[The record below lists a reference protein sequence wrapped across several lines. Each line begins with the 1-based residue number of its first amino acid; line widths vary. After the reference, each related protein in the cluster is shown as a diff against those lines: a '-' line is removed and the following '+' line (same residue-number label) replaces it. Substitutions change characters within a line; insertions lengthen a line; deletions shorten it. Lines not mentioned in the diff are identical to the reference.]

1 METTKTWSTIKE
13 WSEED
18 RPRERL
24 LLYGIQSLSNSE
36 LLAIIINTGTA
47 RYTAMD
53 IAHHLLSD
61 AEFNLVEL
69 SKKSLEDLKKVKG
82 VGDKKAVTLMAALEL
97 GKRRQMAQPMEREK
111 LDNSSKIFRI
121 LQPYF
126 MDKKSEEFYVLYLNN
141 ALKMIFIHQLH
152 SGGIASVQIDTRLIF
167 KKALELPSVTK
178 IVVAHNHPSGDL
190 KPSEADKMVTRRV
203 RELGALFDIK
213 LIDHLIIHEGDYY
226 SFADND
232 ML

>member
-1 METTKTWSTIKE
+1 METTKTWTTIKE

-24 LLYGIQSLSNSE
+24 LLYGIQALSNSE

-47 RYTAMD
+47 RKTALD
-53 IAHHLLSD
+53 IAHNLLSE

-69 SKKSLEDLKKVKG
+69 SKKSLEDLKKVNG
-82 VGDKKAVTLMAALEL
+82 IGNKKAITLLAALEL
-97 GKRRQMAQPMEREK
+97 GKRRQMALPVEREK
-111 LDNSSKIFRI
+111 LDNSMKIFRV

-126 MDKKSEEFYVLYLNN
+126 MDKKAEEFYVLYLNN
-141 ALKMIFIHQLH
+141 ALKMIFIQQLH

-190 KPSEADKMVTRRV
+190 KPSEADRMVTRRV
-203 RELGALFDIK
+203 KELGALFDIK
-213 LIDHLIIHEGDYY
+213 LIDHLILHEGEFF
-226 SFADND
+226 SFADHD